1 MARWGRDLAIAS
13 VALTVGYLIFAPSQQ
28 TRVATPVNQM
38 QVAPVA
44 DQMQAAF
51 QNKRAHLA
59 PPTKQPEI
67 APQNAQSAKSSATNQ
82 PSTQPATGA
91 IRTAAAIAAMLVQES
106 RNAYY
111 ASGRPCAC
119 PDDLMRNGRR
129 CGGNS
134 AYSRPGG
141 AALYCY
147 VSDVPLAVI
156 QRHQARL
163 SADMR

>member
-13 VALTVGYLIFAPSQQ
+13 VALSVGYLIFAPSQQ
-28 TRVATPVNQM
+28 TQVATPLNQM

-44 DQMQAAF
+44 DQTQAAF
-51 QNKRAHLA
+51 QNKQAQLA
-59 PPTKQPEI
+59 PPTKQPEM

-82 PSTQPATGA
+82 PSTQTGA
-91 IRTAAAIAAMLVQES
+91 IKTAAAIAAMLVQES

-141 AALYCY
+141 AAPYCY
-147 VSDVPLAVI
+147 VSDVPLTVI

>member
-28 TRVATPVNQM
+28 TQVATPVYRM

-44 DQMQAAF
+44 DQMQAAY
-51 QNKRAHLA
+51 QNKQTQLA
-59 PPTKQPEI
+59 SPTKQPDI
-67 APQNAQSAKSSATNQ
+67 ASQNAQSANSSVTNQ
-82 PSTQPATGA
+82 RSTQPASGA
-91 IRTAAAIAAMLVQES
+91 IKTAAAIAAMLVQES

-129 CGGNS
+129 CGANS

-141 AALYCY
+141 AAPYCY

-156 QRHQARL
+156 QRYQERL
-163 SADMR
+163 RADMR